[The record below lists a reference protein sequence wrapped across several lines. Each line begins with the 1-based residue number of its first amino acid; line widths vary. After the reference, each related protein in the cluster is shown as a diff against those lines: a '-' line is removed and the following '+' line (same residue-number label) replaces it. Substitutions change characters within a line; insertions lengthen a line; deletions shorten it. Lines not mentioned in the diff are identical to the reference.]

1 MSPQP
6 SPYHTALGFIAI
18 GISLL
23 TAVYVMNGHSKQS
36 SGNIAFVDFAAVM
49 QESQAGKSINEQVA
63 PKQKQMQDATEAKF
77 KEFKQEETELKKQQG
92 SLTAEQYEAK
102 NQAFQ
107 AKIADW
113 NAQMQQRQAALNT
126 ALAPAGQKVQQTLR
140 AQVADI
146 AAENHFVAVLPLE
159 QSFYAAKA
167 LDITSEAIRRLDA
180 KLPKVDI
187 QFDKEEK

>member
-63 PKQKQMQDATEAKF
+63 PNRSKCRMPPKP
-77 KEFKQEETELKKQQG
+77 
-92 SLTAEQYEAK
+92 SSR
-102 NQAFQ
+102 NS
-107 AKIADW
+107 
-113 NAQMQQRQAALNT
+113 N
-126 ALAPAGQKVQQTLR
+126 
-140 AQVADI
+140 
-146 AAENHFVAVLPLE
+146 
-159 QSFYAAKA
+159 
-167 LDITSEAIRRLDA
+167 RR
-180 KLPKVDI
+180 KRNSRSNRVP
-187 QFDKEEK
+187 